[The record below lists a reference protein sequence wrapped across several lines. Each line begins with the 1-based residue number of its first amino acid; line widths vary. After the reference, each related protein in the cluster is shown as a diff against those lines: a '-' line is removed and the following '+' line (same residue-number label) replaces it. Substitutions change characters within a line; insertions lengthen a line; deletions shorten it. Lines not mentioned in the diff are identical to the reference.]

1 MHCLPMHLVP
11 DMFVSAYHQ
20 YILKTSVMHSRCTFG
35 DVPPRVD
42 AVKIYKNV
50 GPDDQVDSS
59 LHPVLQ
65 HLAMLLG
72 RTVMH
77 SSN

>member
-1 MHCLPMHLVP
+1 MLALQPVCVVLTMLLVP
-11 DMFVSAYHQ
+11 DMFVSAFHQ
-20 YILKTSVMHSRCTFG
+20 CVLKTSVVHSRCTFG

-59 LHPVLQ
+59 L
-65 HLAMLLG
+65 
-72 RTVMH
+72 RTV
-77 SSN
+77 

>member
-1 MHCLPMHLVP
+1 MCAMLALQPVCSVLTMHLVT
-11 DMFVSAYHQ
+11 DMCVSAYHQ
-20 YILKTSVMHSRCTFG
+20 CIYKTSVMHSRCTFG

-59 LHPVLQ
+59 LC
-65 HLAMLLG
+65 
-72 RTVMH
+72 TV
-77 SSN
+77 